1 MNLIAEYRG
10 NMLNH
15 VEALYRPGDRD
26 IAIELGEVLGCVVVD
41 TGIDAGQGS
50 TFLAVHPNPDDLD
63 VDNNAF
69 YLSEITP
76 EHAAV
81 EEVLEG
87 AQRADAGL
95 RERVARYRAK
105 ALSWPFSIP
114 HFGLRY
120 QDEAEIEAVAQ
131 RFARASDRLKARARI
146 NVIRPGDDGALTL
159 FTQGFVYQDV
169 VVAGSFLLGQL
180 IELQYQ
186 APEKLPP
193 PA

>member
-1 MNLIAEYRG
+1 MDVIAEYRG

-15 VEALYRPGDRD
+15 VEALYRTGDRD

-81 EEVLEG
+81 EAALEAAG
-87 AQRADAGL
+87 AADARL
-95 RERVARYRAK
+95 RDSVALYREK
-105 ALSWPFSIP
+105 ALNWPFSIP

-120 QDEAEIEAVAQ
+120 QSEAEIEAVAQ
-131 RFARASDRLKARARI
+131 RLARASDRLKARARAKI
-146 NVIRPGDDGALTL
+146 IRPGDEGALTL
-159 FTQGFVYQDV
+159 FTQGFVHQDV

-186 APEKLPP
+186 APEKFPP
-193 PA
+193 SA

>member
-1 MNLIAEYRG
+1 MKHMAEYRG

-15 VEALYRPGDRD
+15 VEALYRAGDRD
-26 IAIELGEVLGCVVVD
+26 IAIELGEVLGCTVVD
-41 TGIDAGQGS
+41 TGIDAGAGS

-76 EHAAV
+76 IHAAV
-81 EEVLEG
+81 EEALE
-87 AQRADAGL
+87 AARAVDPGL
-95 RERVARYRAK
+95 REKVAAYREK
-105 ALSWPFSIP
+105 ALGWPFSIA

-120 QDEAEIEAVAQ
+120 QTEEEIEAVA
-131 RFARASDRLKARARI
+131 ARLDKASDRLKARARVKI
-146 NVIRPGDDGALTL
+146 IRPGDEGALTQ
-159 FTQGFVYQDV
+159 FTQGFVHQDV

-186 APEKLPP
+186 SPEKFA
-193 PA
+193 PAG